1 VLFLSFY
8 FSAKK
13 SSNLWKYLS
22 FHLTVLSIILYLAA
36 VEDET
41 VLKIHWDDTTSLHA
55 ISHVAQQNGLKG

>member
-1 VLFLSFY
+1 M
-8 FSAKK
+8 K

-22 FHLTVLSIILYLAA
+22 FHLTVLSITLYLAA
-36 VEDET
+36 VEDGT